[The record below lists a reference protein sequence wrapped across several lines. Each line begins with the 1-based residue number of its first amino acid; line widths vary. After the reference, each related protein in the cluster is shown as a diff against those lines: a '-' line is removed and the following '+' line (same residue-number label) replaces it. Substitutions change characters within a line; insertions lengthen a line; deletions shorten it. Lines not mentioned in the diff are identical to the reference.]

1 MHLVVWMPSLN
12 ILKFCIKTFTDLI
25 EVRWE
30 ISRVSLLQPNFSMTN
45 TLNRATDLSQLKRN
59 FLTTS
64 IFFRRPHLYYSVTRA
79 LAN

>member
-12 ILKFCIKTFTDLI
+12 ILKFYITFADLI

-45 TLNRATDLSQLKRN
+45 TLNRATDLSQLKSN

-64 IFFRRPHLYYSVTRA
+64 IFLEDPIYIIL
-79 LAN
+79 